1 MCKIILC
8 GDLGYQL
15 DPIEEGTLLTVD
27 YIKSIGFI
35 HHHHDQD
42 LRSINDK
49 TKKFKQTLRQLVDK
63 NNKNLIHN
71 FVRKNIPQSN
81 IIQTSVMR

>member
-15 DPIEEGTLLTVD
+15 DPIEEGPTLTVD
-27 YIKSIGFI
+27 YIKSLGFV
-35 HHHHDQD
+35 HTHHDQD

-49 TKKFKQTLRQLVDK
+49 TKKFKQTLRKLIDK
-63 NNKNLIHN
+63 NNTTLTHRFI
-71 FVRKNIPQSN
+71 RKNIPKSN
-81 IIQTSVMR
+81 IIQTSVM